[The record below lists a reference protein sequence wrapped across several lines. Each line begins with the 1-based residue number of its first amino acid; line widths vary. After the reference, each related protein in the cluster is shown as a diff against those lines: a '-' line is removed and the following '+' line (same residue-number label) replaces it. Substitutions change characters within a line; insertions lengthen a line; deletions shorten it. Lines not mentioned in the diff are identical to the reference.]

1 MGVTKE
7 RKEQDQDQEE
17 GQDMELYERSRGKEG
32 NKDRQVDEKDHKKM
46 WGGVYV

>member
-7 RKEQDQDQEE
+7 RKEQDQE

-32 NKDRQVDEKDHKKM
+32 DKDRQVDEKDHEKM

>member
-7 RKEQDQDQEE
+7 HKEQDQEE
-17 GQDMELYERSRGKEG
+17 GQDMGLYERSRGKEG
-32 NKDRQVDEKDHKKM
+32 DKDRQVDKKDHEKM